1 MSKTLFVCAVAALL
15 LGAVPTNG
23 NKLLSHLGLRSQCIR
38 GPGRSNTGTY
48 GPFRTNF
55 YFPRRKNCQ
64 EYVNGGFKEQKNS
77 CIQLHIANSVRNRK
91 LARFIDVA
99 RIRNIGRKRSNYYFQ
114 CANGKEVCNSHFRN
128 GDPGTL
134 CHLLNQKDPCK
145 SFSKRIYE
153 VNGCSKP
160 DCEEITGLSDPRLNR
175 RLRLTVYVD
184 SKGVYGS

>member
-38 GPGRSNTGTY
+38 GPGTSNTGTY

-64 EYVNGGFKEQKNS
+64 EYVNGRFKEQKNS
-77 CIQLHIANSVRNRK
+77 CIQLHIANNVRHQK
-91 LARFIDVA
+91 LTRFIDVA
-99 RIRNIGRKRSNYYFQ
+99 RIRNTGRKSSYYFDVKWEG
-114 CANGKEVCNSHFRN
+114 ACNSTSEMGIRHYATCLIR
-128 GDPGTL
+128 GSVQG
-134 CHLLNQKDPCK
+134 
-145 SFSKRIYE
+145 FSKEYE

-160 DCEEITGLSDPRLNR
+160 DCEE
-175 RLRLTVYVD
+175 LRA
-184 SKGVYGS
+184 